1 MKKVVLLSILTLVFF
16 ANGYAQNPLWS
27 KTTPERV
34 AGMPLLERTSTPL
47 VSELWTL
54 NLPAIKSQ
62 LQTAPERGSHTS
74 SNVII
79 PFPLADGT
87 LKYYRIYEASVMH
100 PELAARYPD
109 SKSYVGIGVGDKSS
123 TVRLSTTMFGLH
135 AMIFSTD
142 GTSYV
147 DPYTTDLGTY
157 VVYAKRDLVTSRTF
171 ECHVQEEAIDE
182 EAFKGA
188 ETSSLASDGIWR
200 VYRLAMASTIE
211 YSAFHVNAA
220 GLNAGTTAQKKAAV
234 LAAMNVT
241 MTRVNAVYERDM
253 SLTMQLVANND
264 AVIFIDSD
272 SFDNNNAGTLI
283 NQSQT
288 VIDANIGPANYDIC
302 HTVSTGG
309 GGLAQ
314 LNSPCT
320 SSKARGIT
328 GSPSPVGDAYDID
341 YVAHEMG
348 HQFGA
353 QHTFNNSCSN
363 NRSNSTA
370 VEPGSG
376 STIMA
381 YAGICSPNVQN
392 NSDDHFHA
400 VSIAQM
406 SNFVAGT
413 GNCSVNTANNNP
425 APVVNAGPNY
435 TIPTHTAFILKGSAT
450 DANNDALT
458 YTWEQVDPQI
468 NSTILGTIVANP
480 PLPTN
485 NAGPAFRSNSPSTS
499 PNRYMPNLASVLEG
513 NLAPTWEV
521 VPGVA
526 RTMNFALTVRDNNT
540 TNGGQTGRD
549 DMTVT
554 TVATG
559 PFRVSSPDVANVY
572 WPVGSTQTVTWDVA
586 GTTGNGINTSA
597 VNILFSSDGGLT
609 FDTVLAAATPNDG
622 SETITLPAGVAAPYA
637 RIMIEPVGNIYYA
650 VSKSIAVGYT
660 VEEVTECVTYNGVVP
675 NGNIVGSANPGW
687 FALGSVNIPASENQV
702 ITDMNMSVNITHAN
716 INNIAIGLVKPNSTV
731 VDRIMYDQGCPAFAG
746 TSINTTFDDQAG
758 ALSCGGIGA
767 GNSYKPL
774 NTLDTFNGMNSQG
787 IWRIAIVDMTV
798 ADSGTLNSWSLELC
812 TTTTTETLSTE
823 TFGFADFSV
832 YPNPNNGNFNVK
844 FDNSNGNDVK
854 ILVHD
859 LRGRK
864 IFESAYP
871 GVAAFN
877 ENIQLQ
883 NAQSGVYLLTVTDG
897 ERKDVK
903 RIAIQ

>member
-1 MKKVVLLSILTLVFF
+1 MKRIVLLCIITIAFF
-16 ANGYAQNPLWS
+16 ANGYSQNPLWS

-34 AGMPLLERTSTPL
+34 AGLPVLERNSTVL
-47 VSELWTL
+47 KSDLWTL
-54 NLPAIKSQ
+54 NLPAVRAQ
-62 LQTAPERGSHTS
+62 LETAPARESQVN

-79 PFPLADGT
+79 PFPTPDGK
-87 LKYYRIYEASVMH
+87 LMNYRIYEASVMH
-100 PELAARYPD
+100 PDLAARYPD
-109 SKSYVGIGVGDKSS
+109 SKSYVGIGVEDKSS
-123 TVRLSTTMFGLH
+123 SVRLSTTMFGLH
-135 AMIFSTD
+135 AMIFSTN

-147 DPYTTDLGTY
+147 DPYTTDLATY
-157 VVYAKRDLVTSRTF
+157 IVYAKNNVVSSRSF

-182 EAFKGA
+182 EAFRGA
-188 ETSSLASDGIWR
+188 EDISSLASDGIWR

-220 GLNAGTTAQKKAAV
+220 GLGSGSPLAQKKAAV

-272 SFDNNNAGTLI
+272 TFDNDNAGTLI
-283 NQSQT
+283 GQSQS
-288 VIDANIGPANYDIC
+288 VINSIIGFANYDIG

-309 GGLAQ
+309 GGLAS
-314 LNSPCT
+314 LNSPC
-320 SSKARGIT
+320 SNNKARGIT
-328 GSPSPVGDAYDID
+328 GSPSPVGDPYDID

-353 QHTFNNSCSN
+353 QHTFNNSCDN
-363 NRSNSTA
+363 NRNNPTA

-406 SNFVAGT
+406 SAFVAGA
-413 GNCSVNTANNNP
+413 GNCSANVANNNA
-425 APVVNAGPNY
+425 APVVNAGADF
-435 TIPTHTAFILKGSAT
+435 TIPTYTAFILKGSAT

-458 YTWEQVDPQI
+458 YTWEQTDPQI
-468 NSTILGTIVANP
+468 NFGSTVVANP

-499 PNRYMPNLASVLEG
+499 PNRYMPNFTSVLNG

-526 RTMNFALTVRDNNT
+526 RTMNFALTVRDNRMP
-540 TNGGQTGRD
+540 NGGQTGRD
-549 DMTVT
+549 NMVVT

-597 VNILFSSDGGLT
+597 VNILFSSDGGQT
-609 FDTVLAAATPNDG
+609 FNTVLATATPNDG
-622 SETITLPAGVAAPYA
+622 SHTITLPAGVAAPYC
-637 RIMIEPVGNIYYA
+637 RIMIEAVGNIFYT
-650 VSKSIAVGYT
+650 VSKSIAVGYN
-660 VEEVTECVTYNGVVP
+660 VEVINTCNTYTGTVP
-675 NGNIVGSANPGW
+675 NGAIVGSAQPGYL
-687 FALGSVNIPASENQV
+687 AMGTATVPAGDNVV
-702 ITDMNMSVNITHAN
+702 ISDINMNVNITHAN
-716 INNIAIGLVKPNSTV
+716 INDLYIGLVKPGSTV
-731 VDRIMYDQGCPAFAG
+731 VDRVVYQQGCGSLFGPN
-746 TSINTTFDDQAG
+746 IITTFDDDA
-758 ALSCGGIGA
+758 ANLSCGGIGA
-767 GNSYKPL
+767 GNAYKPL
-774 NTLDTFNGMNSQG
+774 NTLDVFEGLNSAG
-787 IWRIAIVDMTV
+787 GWRIAIADVTV
-798 ADSGTLNSWSLELC
+798 ANSGTLNSWSVEIC
-812 TTTTTETLSTE
+812 STTTNVTLSTE
-823 TFGFADFSV
+823 SFGFADFSV

-844 FDNSNGNDVK
+844 FDNANGNDVK

-864 IFESAYP
+864 IFENEYP
-871 GVAAFN
+871 GVTTFN
-877 ENIQLQ
+877 ENVQLA
-883 NAQSGVYLLTVTDG
+883 NTQSGIYLMTVTDG

-903 RIAIQ
+903 RIVIE